1 MVGGPAM
8 TTPKQDL
15 TAMLVQARSG
25 DARAADVLLEAV
37 YGRLR
42 AMAEEKLKAERSGHT
57 LQATALVHEAYL
69 KLVDQSRAEVHCR
82 SHFCALA
89 AHAMRR
95 ILVDHARGKKR
106 EKRGGHYQGVTL
118 DDAHALSERR
128 QIDFLELNDAI
139 EKIRRV
145 DGRQADLVE
154 IRLFG
159 GLTMDEAAR
168 MLDMPK
174 RTAEREWKMAIAT
187 LRRELRRA
195 DDDDREDAA
204 GS

>member
-1 MVGGPAM
+1 M
-8 TTPKQDL
+8 TTPDQDL
-15 TAMLVQARSG
+15 TAMIVEARSG
-25 DARAADVLLEAV
+25 DGRAADVLLEAI

-42 AMAEEKLKAERSGHT
+42 AMAEEKLKGERPGHT

-69 KLVDQSRAEVHCR
+69 KLVDQSRAELNCR
-82 SHFCALA
+82 SHFCAVA
-89 AHAMRR
+89 AQAMRR
-95 ILVDHARGKKR
+95 ILVDHARGKQR
-106 EKRGGHYQGVTL
+106 AKRGGAYHGVTL
-118 DDAHALSERR
+118 DDAHALSARR
-128 QIDFLELNDAI
+128 EIDLLELNDAI

-145 DGRQADLVE
+145 DARQAGLVE

-174 RTAEREWKMAIAT
+174 RTAEREWKMAVAT

-195 DDDDREDAA
+195 DEDDR
-204 GS
+204 